1 MSVLQR
7 PACSFSRA
15 ADKFAAEGIKVDAV
29 SVDDRK
35 KTDALVEKY
44 KLSSKVAYGADARA
58 VSAVT
63 GAVANEDAVY
73 LQATGFVINPGPDR
87 DGRLFGRL
95 GLVRY
100 LKSSA
105 KH

>member
-1 MSVLQR
+1 M
-7 PACSFSRA
+7 
-15 ADKFAAEGIKVDAV
+15 
-29 SVDDRK
+29 DDRE
-35 KTDALVEKY
+35 KTEALVEKY

-63 GAVANEDAVY
+63 GAVVNEDAVY

-100 LKSSA
+100 LKLRQSTGEHRHISG
-105 KH
+105 KVDEWRNRL

>member
-1 MSVLQR
+1 
-7 PACSFSRA
+7 
-15 ADKFAAEGIKVDAV
+15 
-29 SVDDRK
+29 VDDRE
-35 KTDALVEKY
+35 KTEALVENY
-44 KLSSKVAYGADARA
+44 KLSFKIAYGADARA

-63 GAVANEDAVY
+63 SAVVNDDPVY
-73 LQATGFVINPGPDR
+73 LQATGFVLNSRPDR
-87 DGRLFGRL
+87 DDRLFGRL